1 LSSPWTKYLVI
12 GAVHLVFAWGGVHL
26 AQAQKIGVTGQIGI
40 SSETDSNHR
49 KDNSNVVIWLE
60 PLTPAKSLR
69 AYFPEIEQ
77 NRHFQLVQKNKQFEP
92 HLLVVPVGAVV
103 RFPNQDVLF
112 HSVFSMFNNKR
123 FDLGLYE
130 AGTEKEVAFNTP
142 GISYIFCNIHAHMSA
157 AVITLETPYFAVSNG
172 KGDFVISDVP
182 AGEYTLN
189 IWAEGASVDFLN
201 SMRKNV
207 TVSAGSFNLG
217 TFELKLSRLAT
228 EHKNKYDSLY
238 DPASATSSY
247 SQR

>member
-1 LSSPWTKYLVI
+1 M
-12 GAVHLVFAWGGVHL
+12 GALHLVFACGGSHL
-26 AQAQKIGVTGQIGI
+26 ALAQKIGVSGQIRI
-40 SSETDSNHR
+40 SSETDPNR
-49 KDNSNVVIWLE
+49 QKDNSNVVIWLE
-60 PLTPAKSLR
+60 PLIPAKSLR

-77 NRHFQLVQKNKQFEP
+77 NRRFQLVQKNKQFEP

-103 RFPNQDVLF
+103 RFPNKDVLF

-130 AGTEKEVAFNTP
+130 AGTEKDVTFSTP

-157 AVITLETPYFAVSNG
+157 AVITLDTPYFVVSDG
-172 KGDFVISDVP
+172 EGEFVISDVP

-189 IWAEGASVDFLN
+189 IWAEGASADFLN

-207 TVSAGSFNLG
+207 TVSAGSSNLG
-217 TFELKLSRLAT
+217 TLELKLSTLAL

-238 DPASATSSY
+238 DPPSATSSY
-247 SQR
+247 GQR